1 MGYTSTKSDNFIH
14 SIDILE
20 NGEKL
25 KTKTDMQL
33 KKNEKVQKVK
43 ISEEKPTANRFVAKN
58 RYMQGLYMQRLK
70 TC

>member
-33 KKNEKVQKVK
+33 KKNQKVQKVK

-70 TC
+70 IC